1 MALHF
6 QRCDIQEVHGV
17 LKAGKQSRATDCSIY
32 RSVDCSDDQIMDE
45 TTVENNTCEI

>member
-17 LKAGKQSRATDCSIY
+17 LKAGEQSRTTDY
-32 RSVDCSDDQIMDE
+32 SVDQIMGE
-45 TTVENNTCEI
+45 TTVEKKYV